1 MARML
6 RGSRAAALVGLSAI
20 LLAASVAG
28 PAGAAVSD
36 PTDLYWLGPY
46 FAGMRLTSTPEE
58 HRYSTF
64 VYGDCELPE
73 GEGGCSPPVQ
83 IQNWSACARNP
94 LRISFPPYQVFPLR
108 GGGIVSVYE
117 GSRAEVAT
125 GDRNVVVFAQP
136 ELIGA
141 SLLRLQLQ
149 SQPGPETL
157 APPEYPL
164 PVLRELKRVTVPAAR
179 GLDVAAIAKKT
190 ELPAEDVR
198 LRLRLAELL
207 GPEALA
213 HVPVPT
219 LTTREVKWLG
229 KLAHRAIYKPA
240 LTARRQGIT
249 VAQLEKRISQVRGL
263 AGECGETG
271 LLPEPP

>member
-1 MARML
+1 ML
-6 RGSRAAALVGLSAI
+6 GRRRAAALV
-20 LLAASVAG
+20 LLCAVLIAAVGA
-28 PAGAAVSD
+28 ARVGAAVSA
-36 PTDLYWLGPY
+36 PNDLYWLGPY
-46 FAGMRLTSTPEE
+46 FAGMPLTSTPDE

-73 GEGGCSPPVQ
+73 GEGGCAPPAQ

-94 LRISFPPYQVFPLR
+94 LRIDIVPYQVFALR
-108 GGGIVSVYE
+108 GGGMVSVYE

-125 GDRNVVVFAQP
+125 GDRNVVVFAER

-141 SLLRLQLQ
+141 ALLRLRLESQ
-149 SQPGPETL
+149 SGPEAL

-164 PVLRELKRVTVPAAR
+164 PVLRELKRVTAPAER
-179 GLDVAAIAKKT
+179 GLGIAAIARRT
-190 ELPAEDVR
+190 EVPEEEVR
-198 LRLRLAELL
+198 LRLRIAQLL

-213 HVPVPT
+213 HVPAPT
-219 LTTREVKWLG
+219 LSTREVEWLG

-249 VAQLEKRISQVRGL
+249 VAQLKKRISRVRGL

-271 LLPEPP
+271 PLPEPP

>member
-1 MARML
+1 ML
-6 RGSRAAALVGLSAI
+6 KGSRAAALIGLSAI

-28 PAGAAVSD
+28 PAGAAVSN

-179 GLDVAAIAKKT
+179 GLDVAVIAKKT

-198 LRLRLAELL
+198 LRLRLADLL

-249 VAQLEKRISQVRGL
+249 VAQLKKRISQVRGL

-271 LLPEPP
+271 PLPEPP